1 MEKIQIK
8 SLVLLLTLTLFLF
21 NCSTTIK
28 TPKYE
33 GPRKV
38 EDDKEFDEVNARLN
52 EISDIPIPS
61 KSIIDLE
68 KTFILGKGDDWMG
81 RLALINK
88 EDVAKIYSFFS
99 IEMTKFSY
107 KEKSSIRS
115 DVSTLIFENKKKTI
129 FIKISKIKFGK
140 SYIEITATPVN

>member
-8 SLVLLLTLTLFLF
+8 SIVAFFIFLLFLT

-33 GPRKV
+33 SPEVKTDNV
-38 EDDKEFDEVNARLN
+38 DENNARLS

-68 KTFILGKGDDWMG
+68 KTFILGKGDNWMG
-81 RLALINK
+81 RLSLINK
-88 EDVAKIYSFFS
+88 ENVEEIYSFFLN
-99 IEMTKFSY
+99 EMTKFKY

-115 DVSTLIFENKKKTI
+115 EISTLIFENKKKTI
-129 FIKISKIKFGK
+129 FIKISKVKFGK
-140 SYIEITATPVN
+140 TYIEITARPVN

>member
-8 SLVLLLTLTLFLF
+8 SIGVFFICLIFISS
-21 NCSTTIK
+21 CSTTIK

-33 GPRKV
+33 SPDV
-38 EDDKEFDEVNARLN
+38 EVDKTDVSNTRLS

-81 RLALINK
+81 RISLINK
-88 EDVAKIYSFFS
+88 GNVEEIYSFFLN
-99 IEMTKFSY
+99 EMIKFKY

-115 DVSTLIFENKKKTI
+115 DVSTLIFENKKKAI
-129 FIKISKIKFGK
+129 FIKISKIKFRK
-140 SYIEITATPVN
+140 TYIEITATPVN

>member
-8 SLVLLLTLTLFLF
+8 SIIIVFTCLLFLT

-28 TPKYE
+28 TSKYE
-33 GPRKV
+33 NSAV
-38 EDDKEFDEVNARLN
+38 DVNNVDESNSRLS

-68 KTFILGKGDDWMG
+68 KTFIIGKGDDWMG
-81 RLALINK
+81 RLSLINK
-88 EDVAKIYSFFS
+88 KNIEEIYSFFLN
-99 IEMTKFSY
+99 EMAKFSY

-115 DVSTLIFENKKKTI
+115 DVSTLIFENNKKAI
-129 FIKISKIKFGK
+129 FIKISKLNFGK
-140 SYIEITATPVN
+140 TYIEITATLVN

>member
-8 SLVLLLTLTLFLF
+8 SIVIILFGLLILS

-28 TPKYE
+28 TPNYE
-33 GPRKV
+33 SPKV
-38 EDDKEFDEVNARLN
+38 VDDNIKENNSHLS

-68 KTFILGKGDDWMG
+68 KTFILGKGNDWMG
-81 RLALINK
+81 KLSLINK
-88 EDVAKIYSFFS
+88 KTVEEIYSFFLN
-99 IEMTKFSY
+99 EMTKFSY

-115 DVSTLIFENKKKTI
+115 DVSTLIFENNKKAI
-129 FIKISKIKFGK
+129 FIKISKLNFGK
-140 SYIEITATPVN
+140 TYIEITSTLVN

>member
-8 SLVLLLTLTLFLF
+8 SIIIVFTCLLFLT

-28 TPKYE
+28 TSKYE
-33 GPRKV
+33 SSDV
-38 EDDKEFDEVNARLN
+38 DVNNVDESNSRLS

-68 KTFILGKGDDWMG
+68 KTFIIGKGDDWMG
-81 RLALINK
+81 RLSLINK
-88 EDVAKIYSFFS
+88 KNIEEIYSFFLN
-99 IEMTKFSY
+99 EMAKFSY

-115 DVSTLIFENKKKTI
+115 EVSTLIFENNKKAI
-129 FIKISKIKFGK
+129 FIKISKLNFRKT
-140 SYIEITATPVN
+140 YIEITATLVN

>member
-8 SLVLLLTLTLFLF
+8 SIIIVFTCLLFLT

-28 TPKYE
+28 TSKYE
-33 GPRKV
+33 SSDV
-38 EDDKEFDEVNARLN
+38 DVNNVDESNSRLS

-68 KTFILGKGDDWMG
+68 KTFIIGKGDDWMG
-81 RLALINK
+81 RLSLINK
-88 EDVAKIYSFFS
+88 KNIEEIYSFFLN
-99 IEMTKFSY
+99 EMAKFSY

-115 DVSTLIFENKKKTI
+115 EVSTLIFENNKKTI
-129 FIKISKIKFGK
+129 FIKISKLNFRKT
-140 SYIEITATPVN
+140 YIEITATPVN

>member
-8 SLVLLLTLTLFLF
+8 PIVIFFIFLLLLT

-33 GPRKV
+33 SPEVKT
-38 EDDKEFDEVNARLN
+38 DNIDENNARLS

-68 KTFILGKGDDWMG
+68 KTFILGKGDNWMG
-81 RLALINK
+81 RLSLINK
-88 EDVAKIYSFFS
+88 ENVEEIYSFFLN
-99 IEMTKFSY
+99 EMTKFKY

-115 DVSTLIFENKKKTI
+115 KVSTLIFENKKKAI
-129 FIKISKIKFGK
+129 FIKISKVKFGK
-140 SYIEITATPVN
+140 TYIEITSTPVN

>member
-1 MEKIQIK
+1 VEKIQIK
-8 SLVLLLTLTLFLF
+8 SIVAIFTCLLFLT

-33 GPRKV
+33 SPNV
-38 EDDKEFDEVNARLN
+38 DIDNVDESNARLSQ
-52 EISDIPIPS
+52 ISDIPIPS

-81 RLALINK
+81 RLSLINK
-88 EDVAKIYSFFS
+88 KNIEEIYSFFLN
-99 IEMTKFSY
+99 EMVKFSY

-115 DVSTLIFENKKKTI
+115 DVSTLIFENNKKAI
-129 FIKISKIKFGK
+129 FIKISKLNFGK
-140 SYIEITATPVN
+140 TYIEITATPVN

>member
-8 SLVLLLTLTLFLF
+8 SIGVFFICLIFISS
-21 NCSTTIK
+21 CSTTIK

-33 GPRKV
+33 SPDV
-38 EDDKEFDEVNARLN
+38 EVDKTDVSNTRLS

-81 RLALINK
+81 RISLINK
-88 EDVAKIYSFFS
+88 ANVEEIYSFFLN
-99 IEMTKFSY
+99 EMIKFKY

-115 DVSTLIFENKKKTI
+115 DVSTLIFENKKKAI

-140 SYIEITATPVN
+140 TYIEITATPVN

>member
-8 SLVLLLTLTLFLF
+8 SIIIVFTCLLFLT

-28 TPKYE
+28 TSKYE
-33 GPRKV
+33 SSDV
-38 EDDKEFDEVNARLN
+38 DVNNVDESNSRLS

-68 KTFILGKGDDWMG
+68 KTFIIGKGDNWMG
-81 RLALINK
+81 RLSLINK
-88 EDVAKIYSFFS
+88 KNIEEIYSFFLN
-99 IEMTKFSY
+99 EMAKFSY

-115 DVSTLIFENKKKTI
+115 DVSTLIFENNKKAI
-129 FIKISKIKFGK
+129 FIKISKLNFGK
-140 SYIEITATPVN
+140 TYIEITATLVN

>member
-8 SLVLLLTLTLFLF
+8 SIIVVFTCLLFLT

-33 GPRKV
+33 SPDV
-38 EDDKEFDEVNARLN
+38 DNNNLDESNSRLS

-68 KTFILGKGDDWMG
+68 KTLIIGKGNDWMG
-81 RLALINK
+81 RLSLITK
-88 EDVAKIYSFFS
+88 KKIDEIYSFFLN
-99 IEMTKFSY
+99 EMSKFSY

-115 DVSTLIFENKKKTI
+115 EVSTLIFENNKKTI
-129 FIKISKIKFGK
+129 FIKISKLNFRKT
-140 SYIEITATPVN
+140 YIEITATPVN

>member
-8 SLVLLLTLTLFLF
+8 SIVIILLGLLILS

-28 TPKYE
+28 TPNYE
-33 GPRKV
+33 STDIV
-38 EDDKEFDEVNARLN
+38 DDNINENNSRLS

-81 RLALINK
+81 KLSLINK
-88 EDVAKIYSFFS
+88 KTLKKFIVFF
-99 IEMTKFSY
+99 
-107 KEKSSIRS
+107 
-115 DVSTLIFENKKKTI
+115 
-129 FIKISKIKFGK
+129 
-140 SYIEITATPVN
+140 

>member
-8 SLVLLLTLTLFLF
+8 SIIIVFTCLLFLT

-28 TPKYE
+28 TSKYE
-33 GPRKV
+33 SSDV
-38 EDDKEFDEVNARLN
+38 DVNNVDESNSRLS

-81 RLALINK
+81 RLSLINK
-88 EDVAKIYSFFS
+88 KNVEEIYSFFLN
-99 IEMTKFSY
+99 EMAKFSY

-115 DVSTLIFENKKKTI
+115 NISTLIFENNKKTI
-129 FIKISKIKFGK
+129 FIKISKLNFRKT
-140 SYIEITATPVN
+140 YIEITATPVN

>member
-8 SLVLLLTLTLFLF
+8 SLIFSLLPLILLIS
-21 NCSTTIK
+21 CSDAIK

-33 GPRKV
+33 SPKV
-38 EDDKEFDEVNARLN
+38 EDNNLEENNAQLSS
-52 EISDIPIPS
+52 ISDIPIPS

-68 KTFILGKGDDWMG
+68 KTFILGKEEDLMG
-81 RLALINK
+81 RVSLTNK
-88 EDVAKIYSFFS
+88 KNIDEIYSFFLN
-99 IEMTKFSY
+99 EMPKFSFN
-107 KEKSSIRS
+107 EKTSIRS

-140 SYIEITATPVN
+140 TYIEITATPVN

>member
-8 SLVLLLTLTLFLF
+8 SIVTVFIFLLFLT

-28 TPKYE
+28 TQKYE
-33 GPRKV
+33 SPEVKT
-38 EDDKEFDEVNARLN
+38 DNIDENNARLS

-81 RLALINK
+81 RLSLINK
-88 EDVAKIYSFFS
+88 QNIEEIYSFFLN
-99 IEMTKFSY
+99 EMAKFSY

-115 DVSTLIFENKKKTI
+115 DVSTLIFENNKKAI
-129 FIKISKIKFGK
+129 FIKISKLNFGK
-140 SYIEITATPVN
+140 TYIEITATPVD

>member
-8 SLVLLLTLTLFLF
+8 SIIIVFTCLLFLT

-28 TPKYE
+28 TSKYE
-33 GPRKV
+33 SSDV
-38 EDDKEFDEVNARLN
+38 DVNNVDESNSRLS

-68 KTFILGKGDDWMG
+68 KTFILGKGDNWMG
-81 RLALINK
+81 RLSLISKKNI
-88 EDVAKIYSFFS
+88 EEIYSFFLN
-99 IEMTKFSY
+99 EMAKFSY

-115 DVSTLIFENKKKTI
+115 DVSTLIFENNKKAI
-129 FIKISKIKFGK
+129 FIKISKLNFRKT
-140 SYIEITATPVN
+140 YIEITATLVN

>member
-8 SLVLLLTLTLFLF
+8 SIGVFFICLIFISS
-21 NCSTTIK
+21 CSTTIK

-33 GPRKV
+33 SPDV
-38 EDDKEFDEVNARLN
+38 EVDKTDVSNTRLS

-81 RLALINK
+81 RISLINK
-88 EDVAKIYSFFS
+88 GDVEEIYSFFLN
-99 IEMTKFSY
+99 EMIKFKY

-115 DVSTLIFENKKKTI
+115 DVSTLIFENKKKAI

-140 SYIEITATPVN
+140 TYIEITATPVN

>member
-1 MEKIQIK
+1 VEKIQIK
-8 SLVLLLTLTLFLF
+8 SIVVVFTFLLFLT
-21 NCSTTIK
+21 NCSTAIK

-33 GPRKV
+33 SPDV
-38 EDDKEFDEVNARLN
+38 DNVDESNSRLS

-81 RLALINK
+81 RLSLINK
-88 EDVAKIYSFFS
+88 QNIEEIYSFFLN
-99 IEMTKFSY
+99 EMAKFSY

-115 DVSTLIFENKKKTI
+115 DVSTLIFENNKKAI
-129 FIKISKIKFGK
+129 FIKISKLNFGK
-140 SYIEITATPVN
+140 TYIEITSTHVK

>member
-8 SLVLLLTLTLFLF
+8 SIIIVFTCLLFLT

-28 TPKYE
+28 TSKYE
-33 GPRKV
+33 SSDV
-38 EDDKEFDEVNARLN
+38 DVNNVDESNSRLS

-68 KTFILGKGDDWMG
+68 KTFIIGKGDDWMG
-81 RLALINK
+81 RLSLINK
-88 EDVAKIYSFFS
+88 KNIEEIYSFFLN
-99 IEMTKFSY
+99 EMAKFSY

-115 DVSTLIFENKKKTI
+115 NISTLIFENNKKAI
-129 FIKISKIKFGK
+129 FIKISKLNFGK
-140 SYIEITATPVN
+140 TYIEITATLVN

>member
-8 SLVLLLTLTLFLF
+8 SIGVFFICLIFISS
-21 NCSTTIK
+21 CSTTIK

-33 GPRKV
+33 SPDV
-38 EDDKEFDEVNARLN
+38 EVDKIDVSNTRLS
-52 EISDIPIPS
+52 EISDIPIPI

-68 KTFILGKGDDWMG
+68 KSFIFGKGDDWMG
-81 RLALINK
+81 RISLINK
-88 EDVAKIYSFFS
+88 GNVEEIYSFFLN
-99 IEMTKFSY
+99 EMIKFKY
-107 KEKSSIRS
+107 KEKSSMRS

-140 SYIEITATPVN
+140 TYIEITATPVN

>member
-8 SLVLLLTLTLFLF
+8 SIIIFFTSLLFLTS
-21 NCSTTIK
+21 CSTTIK

-33 GPRKV
+33 SPDV
-38 EDDKEFDEVNARLN
+38 EVDSDDISNTLLS

-81 RLALINK
+81 RLSLINK
-88 EDVAKIYSFFS
+88 GDVEEIYSFFLN
-99 IEMTKFSY
+99 EMAKFAY

-129 FIKISKIKFGK
+129 FIKISKLKFGK

>member
-8 SLVLLLTLTLFLF
+8 SIGVFFICLIFISS
-21 NCSTTIK
+21 CSTTIK
-28 TPKYE
+28 TPQYE
-33 GPRKV
+33 SPDV
-38 EDDKEFDEVNARLN
+38 EVDKSDVSNTRLS

-81 RLALINK
+81 RISLINK
-88 EDVAKIYSFFS
+88 QNIEEIYSFFLN
-99 IEMTKFSY
+99 EMEKFQY

-115 DVSTLIFENKKKTI
+115 DVSTLIFENKKKAI
-129 FIKISKIKFGK
+129 FIKISKVKFGK
-140 SYIEITATPVN
+140 TYIEITATPVN

>member
-8 SLVLLLTLTLFLF
+8 SIGVFFICLIFISS
-21 NCSTTIK
+21 CSTTIK

-33 GPRKV
+33 SPDV
-38 EDDKEFDEVNARLN
+38 EVDKTDVSNTRLS

-81 RLALINK
+81 RISLINK
-88 EDVAKIYSFFS
+88 GDVEEIYSFFLN
-99 IEMTKFSY
+99 EMIKFKY

-129 FIKISKIKFGK
+129 FIKISKIKFRK
-140 SYIEITATPVN
+140 TYIEITATPVN

>member
-8 SLVLLLTLTLFLF
+8 SIVTVFIFLLFLT

-28 TPKYE
+28 TQKYE
-33 GPRKV
+33 SPEVKTYNI
-38 EDDKEFDEVNARLN
+38 DENNARLS

-81 RLALINK
+81 RLSLINK
-88 EDVAKIYSFFS
+88 KNIEEIYSFFLN
-99 IEMTKFSY
+99 EMEKFSY
-107 KEKSSIRS
+107 KKKSSIRS
-115 DVSTLIFENKKKTI
+115 DVSTLIFENNKKAI
-129 FIKISKIKFGK
+129 FIKISKLNFRKT
-140 SYIEITATPVN
+140 YIEITATLVN

>member
-8 SLVLLLTLTLFLF
+8 SLVLLLALSLFLF
-21 NCSTTIK
+21 NCSTSIK

-88 EDVAKIYSFFS
+88 KDVGKIYSFFS
-99 IEMTKFSY
+99 GEMIKFSY

-115 DVSTLIFENKKKTI
+115 DVSTLIFENNKKAI
-129 FIKISKIKFGK
+129 FIKISKLNFGK
-140 SYIEITATPVN
+140 TYIEITATPVN

>member
-8 SLVLLLTLTLFLF
+8 SIVTFFIFLLFLT

-33 GPRKV
+33 SPEVKTDNV
-38 EDDKEFDEVNARLN
+38 DENNARLS

-68 KTFILGKGDDWMG
+68 KTFILGKGDNWMG
-81 RLALINK
+81 RLSLINK
-88 EDVAKIYSFFS
+88 ENVEEIYSFFLN
-99 IEMTKFSY
+99 EMTKFKY

-115 DVSTLIFENKKKTI
+115 EVSTLIFENKKKTI
-129 FIKISKIKFGK
+129 FIKISKVKFGK
-140 SYIEITATPVN
+140 TYIEITATPVN

>member
-8 SLVLLLTLTLFLF
+8 SIVTFFIFLLFLT

-33 GPRKV
+33 SPEVKTDNV
-38 EDDKEFDEVNARLN
+38 DENNARLS

-68 KTFILGKGDDWMG
+68 KTFILGKGDNWMG
-81 RLALINK
+81 RLSLINK
-88 EDVAKIYSFFS
+88 ENVEEIYSFFLN
-99 IEMTKFSY
+99 EMTKFKY

-115 DVSTLIFENKKKTI
+115 EISTLIFENKKKTI
-129 FIKISKIKFGK
+129 FIKISKVKFGK
-140 SYIEITATPVN
+140 TYIEITATPVN

>member
-8 SLVLLLTLTLFLF
+8 SIIIVFTCLLFLT

-28 TPKYE
+28 TSKYE
-33 GPRKV
+33 SSDV
-38 EDDKEFDEVNARLN
+38 DVNNVDESNSRLS

-68 KTFILGKGDDWMG
+68 KTFIIGKGDDWMG
-81 RLALINK
+81 RLSLINK
-88 EDVAKIYSFFS
+88 KNIEEIYSFFLN
-99 IEMTKFSY
+99 EMAKFSY

-115 DVSTLIFENKKKTI
+115 EVSTLIFENNKKAI
-129 FIKISKIKFGK
+129 FIKISKLNFRKT
-140 SYIEITATPVN
+140 YIEITSTPVN

>member
-8 SLVLLLTLTLFLF
+8 SIIIVFTCLLFLT

-28 TPKYE
+28 TSKYE
-33 GPRKV
+33 SSDADV
-38 EDDKEFDEVNARLN
+38 NNVDESNSRLS

-68 KTFILGKGDDWMG
+68 KTFIIGKGDDWMG
-81 RLALINK
+81 RLSLINK
-88 EDVAKIYSFFS
+88 KNIEEIYSFFLN
-99 IEMTKFSY
+99 EMAKFSY

-115 DVSTLIFENKKKTI
+115 DVSTLIFENNKKAI
-129 FIKISKIKFGK
+129 FIKISKLNFGK
-140 SYIEITATPVN
+140 TYIEITATLVN

>member
-8 SLVLLLTLTLFLF
+8 SIVVVFTLLLFLT
-21 NCSTTIK
+21 NCTTAIK

-33 GPRKV
+33 SPDV
-38 EDDKEFDEVNARLN
+38 DNVDENNSRLT

-81 RLALINK
+81 RLSLINK
-88 EDVAKIYSFFS
+88 ENIDEIYTFFLN
-99 IEMTKFSY
+99 EMPKFQF

-115 DVSTLIFENKKKTI
+115 EVSTLIFENKKKAI

-140 SYIEITATPVN
+140 TYIEITATPVN

>member
-8 SLVLLLTLTLFLF
+8 SIIIVFTCLLFLT

-28 TPKYE
+28 TSKYE
-33 GPRKV
+33 SSDV
-38 EDDKEFDEVNARLN
+38 DVNNVDENNSRLS

-68 KTFILGKGDDWMG
+68 KTFILGKGDNWMG
-81 RLALINK
+81 RLSLINK
-88 EDVAKIYSFFS
+88 KNIEEIYSFFLN
-99 IEMTKFSY
+99 EMAKFSY

-115 DVSTLIFENKKKTI
+115 DVSTLIFENNKKAI
-129 FIKISKIKFGK
+129 FIKISKLNFGK
-140 SYIEITATPVN
+140 TYIEITATLVN